1 MKTMRFIGIVLAL
14 FSAGSPPAAQAQD
27 SGKKYKVYMVSNS
40 HLDTQWPVGRESHD
54 RRLPI

>member
-1 MKTMRFIGIVLAL
+1 MKIMRFIGIVLAL
-14 FSAGSPPAAQAQD
+14 FLAGSPSDTSAQD